1 MSNQSPRYKYETKSR
16 KLEHRDRRDGKG
28 HLRCAPHL
36 HRELELVYMLDG
48 EVTAYADSVQ
58 TVLHAGDVFLSFP
71 NQIHFYKS
79 YTTEKYL
86 LFIIKPD
93 LMPEFMDLF
102 TMSVPLSPVIQNASS
117 LPRVDQL
124 FHLLL
129 EICESTKEEKGFA
142 EALKRGCLL
151 ALFSELLSHMDV
163 EHPTFGDSG
172 ALRSIISFCTQNFSE
187 NLSLSL
193 LEEKLH
199 LNKYYISHLFSG
211 KLGLRFNDYINSL
224 RISEACKLL
233 TNSSMSITDIS
244 EQVGFNT
251 LRTFNRAFAKQT
263 GLSPTEYRRLDPS
276 LRKF

>member
-16 KLEHRDRRDGKG
+16 KIEHRDRSDGKG
-28 HLRCAPHL
+28 HLQCAPHL
-36 HRELELVYMLDG
+36 HRELELVYMLEG

-58 TVLHAGDVFLSFP
+58 TVLRAGDVFLTFP

-79 YTTEKYL
+79 HTTEKYF
-86 LFIIKPD
+86 LFIIRPD
-93 LMPEFMDLF
+93 LMPEFMDTF
-102 TMSVPLSPVIQNASS
+102 TMAVPLSPVVKNAVS

-124 FHLLL
+124 FRLLL
-129 EICESTKEEKGFA
+129 EVCSTTKEETGYS

-151 ALFSELLSHMDV
+151 ALFSELLSRMDI

-233 TNSSMSITDIS
+233 TNSDLSITDIS

-251 LRTFNRAFAKQT
+251 LRTFNRAFSKQT
-263 GLSPTEYRRLDPS
+263 GFSPTEYRKLDPAQ
-276 LRKF
+276 RKF